1 MDCNTLPLVITTS
14 YLYDGAL
21 NFICMSMSMKGI
33 PYRGEPVKL
42 HLMKDEKI
50 LL

>member
-21 NFICMSMSMKGI
+21 NSICMSMKGI
-33 PYRGEPVKL
+33 PYRGEPVML
-42 HLMKDEKI
+42 HLMNDEKI